1 VSAVVPLSLS
11 WLLLGSYRS
20 SSWTFFFF
28 PQTLQAVYAKPASR
42 SAPPTPPT
50 TPPMVALAVLLRP
63 ELPPL
68 FPLPVNEA
76 GSTLVVTGTALLLV
90 CVATTTL
97 PPFVLVSVMT
107 TSEYELLVIK
117 VSDAEDDV
125 SEVSLVS
132 EAEELV
138 CRVVLLG
145 VRVDVVVIVVVD
157 DVPGNVMVEE
167 VVMTDSDAVGEVVV
181 DDDVSLSVAE
191 SVGEVLEESLVTPVF
206 NGTLWR
212 LKRAMASSSGSAV
225 TMTALSRPS
234 RRKTNDRMVPRSRGP
249 EESL

>member
-1 VSAVVPLSLS
+1 
-11 WLLLGSYRS
+11 
-20 SSWTFFFF
+20 
-28 PQTLQAVYAKPASR
+28 
-42 SAPPTPPT
+42 
-50 TPPMVALAVLLRP
+50 MVALAVLLRP